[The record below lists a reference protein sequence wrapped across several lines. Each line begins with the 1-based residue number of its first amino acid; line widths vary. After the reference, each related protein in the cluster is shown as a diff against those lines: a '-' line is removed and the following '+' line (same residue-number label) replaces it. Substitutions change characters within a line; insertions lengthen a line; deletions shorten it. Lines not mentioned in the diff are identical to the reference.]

1 MGFPLSV
8 LVSGVSSHA
17 FRVESFEGIEN
28 AVLHFVPEGY
38 LGPFSRQG
46 SKQMIKDLCKRC
58 GLVLT
63 DADQDKVAEVCGDF
77 PYWIRLAGSYI
88 HRAIDI
94 QGRPRTLDPELVTH
108 LLSEFVETDGIDA
121 ARVAL
126 EDLRRKTSEPIE
138 LLQRAAAVSHLPLA
152 EGKLLLR
159 YGLASQSP
167 AGVTVT
173 SAMIRAGLSALK
185 NDVPAQVS
193 LEREESAIQ
202 LSLVPEEWAEELS
215 VINRRRNS
223 VERKLRE
230 FIHFSLK
237 ISSQSGENWVDKI
250 LKSLPERQRTELS
263 SLSGDALLNK
273 LFWKDLGTVI
283 SKYWQ
288 SFEKVVGDKG
298 RFERAMELL
307 NDRPDAHA
315 KPIDAADVALYR
327 RELVWIEERLA

>member
-17 FRVESFEGIEN
+17 FRLESFDGIEN
-28 AVLHFVPEGY
+28 SVLHFVPEGY
-38 LGPFSRQG
+38 LAPFARHA
-46 SKQMIKDLCKRC
+46 SKQMIKDLCRRC
-58 GLVLT
+58 GLVLC
-63 DADQDKVAEVCGDF
+63 DDDFDKFAQVCGDF

-88 HRAIDI
+88 HRSTDI
-94 QGRPRTLDPELVTH
+94 QGRPRALDSELLAK
-108 LLSEFVETDGIDA
+108 LLSEFVEAEGVDV

-126 EDLRRKTSEPIE
+126 EDLRRKSDEPIQ
-138 LLQRAAAVSHLPLA
+138 LLERAAAVPHVSLA

-159 YGLASQSP
+159 YGLASQVP

-173 SAMIRAGLSALK
+173 SSMIRAGLAAMSK
-185 NDVPAQVS
+185 
-193 LEREESAIQ
+193 LEVVAEESSVVIQ
-202 LSLVPEEWAEELS
+202 TPLSLATEEWAEELA
-215 VINRRRNS
+215 VINRRRTI

-237 ISSQSGENWVDKI
+237 LSALAGENWVDKV

-273 LFWKDLGTVI
+273 LYWKDLGAVI
-283 SKYWQ
+283 GKHWH
-288 SFEKVVGDKG
+288 SFERVFGDRK
-298 RFERAMELL
+298 RFDGAMDLM

-327 RELVWIEERLA
+327 RELVWLEERLA